1 MKGSLFPLGRPL
13 GELEDRPRVG
23 RLPSLQPCL
32 LRSGR
37 SVPGSRPPLPGPAPS
52 WAGPAQVSTRR
63 CPFIPNSMGLSPT
76 SQCWGLGSSQTWE
89 PCWAGRLGARRAG
102 VG

>member
-13 GELEDRPRVG
+13 GELEDQPRVG

-32 LRSGR
+32 PHGGR
-37 SVPGSRPPLPGPAPS
+37 SVPGLQPSLPGPAPS
-52 WAGPAQVSTRR
+52 RAGPAQVSTRR
-63 CPFIPNSMGLSPT
+63 CPSILSSTGLSPM
-76 SQCWGLGSSQTWE
+76 SRCWGLGSSQTWE
-89 PCWAGRLGARRAG
+89 PCWAGRLGAGRAE